1 MFCPGQDGIRYYQK
15 GLDYKLHQRLGADN
29 PFEHI
34 WTLKQSCSDVS
45 IEDWD
50 GDGDLDVLAS
60 SFSSPLQ
67 YFENSQGQ
75 LVLREGPNRSE
86 YSNPFH
92 EIANLTVTH
101 IPIIADWNGDG
112 NMDILLLGKAFERSG
127 VDFHQQSYCTSYLY
141 EQHKTGGKTML
152 VFKDEPFFQ
161 NKGCSSFDGSGA
173 SLVDVDGDGHLDA
186 IFGSFLGPLH
196 VYKRTSAG
204 LVKPNEFP
212 SNSIPL
218 DMIQL
223 ESESKRNQIHF
234 LHPVLADWD
243 LDGDLD
249 LALLH
254 LQGENHP
261 EKNRYFVHLPDNT
274 VTELNGPPNNS
285 CPINW
290 GQDFSMAD
298 FDRDGKK
305 DLVGFDGV
313 YTVVCLQTSSGFV
326 VLEPE
331 KIPFNY
337 KSHCPQC
344 LTNFSW
350 FPWSGLWS
358 FPSFLDWDG
367 DGDVDVLKKN
377 LAHQAFGSCFH
388 SKWKCKHMA
397 IHLSTH
403 LLKVLNCFRWYVP
416 TIDFV
421 HIRCVK
427 SNTCFADFDFES
439 GQGMLRQAQS

>member
-1 MFCPGQDGIRYYQK
+1 MTLLYWSRFCSDCVFPGQDGIRYYQK
-15 GLDYKLHQRLGADN
+15 GLGYKLHQRIGAEN

-34 WTLKQSCSDVS
+34 RTQKGYCSDVS
-45 IEDWD
+45 VADWD
-50 GDGDLDVLAS
+50 GDGDLDFLLS
-60 SFSSPLQ
+60 DPLRPMQ
-67 YFENSQGQ
+67 YFEQSQGQ

-86 YSNPFH
+86 YSSPFF
-92 EIANLTVTH
+92 EIANQTVTH
-101 IPIIADWNGDG
+101 RPIMADWNGDG
-112 NMDILLLGKAFERSG
+112 NMDLLLLAKFLGRATLNIS
-127 VDFHQQSYCTSYLY
+127 QQSHCTSYLY

-223 ESESKRNQIHF
+223 ESENPTPGRPHIHF

-254 LQGENHP
+254 LQGKNHP

-290 GQDFSMAD
+290 GQDFSMTD
-298 FDRDGKK
+298 FDGDGKK

-313 YTVVCLQTSSGFV
+313 ETVVCLQTSSGFV

-337 KSHCPQC
+337 PSHCPQC
-344 LTNFSW
+344 LTDFSQ
-350 FPWSGLWS
+350 FPWSGLDDN
-358 FPSFLDWDG
+358 FPAFLDWDG
-367 DGDVDVLKKN
+367 DGDVDVLSKN
-377 LAHQAFGSCFH
+377 LADKAFGSCFH
-388 SKWKCKHMA
+388 SKRKCKHKA
-397 IHLSTH
+397 IHLLKAFAESTT
-403 LLKVLNCFRWYVP
+403 LFSVVCAN
-416 TIDFV
+416 
-421 HIRCVK
+421 
-427 SNTCFADFDFES
+427 
-439 GQGMLRQAQS
+439 